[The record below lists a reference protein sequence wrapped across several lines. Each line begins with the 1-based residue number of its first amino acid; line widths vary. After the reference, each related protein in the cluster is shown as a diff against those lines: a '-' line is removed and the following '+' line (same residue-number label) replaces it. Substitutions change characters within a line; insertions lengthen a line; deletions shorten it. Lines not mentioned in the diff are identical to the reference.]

1 MGAFVLPIYDLRL
14 FYSKLQRGQFGVVIL
29 WMPVV
34 GFIVATSIVSG
45 ILRLF
50 GQSPRSKSTGRD
62 PEQDVIQN
70 AYAQWAPIYDFV
82 CGPIFLSARRATAR
96 AARKIG
102 GRILE
107 IGVGTGLSIGDYYG
121 CTELIGIDISVPM
134 IARATKRMTNRQY
147 PYVKQ
152 LLQMDAAKLS
162 FEDQYFDCVV
172 GQFVITLVDNPER
185 VLSEC
190 ARVLKPGG
198 QIILMNHLYSET
210 GVAAAIE
217 RWASDRARPLGL
229 RPEFPLARLLAW
241 AEKHGDIRLID
252 HHKVPPFGAF
262 TLVRF
267 GKITGKV

>member
-1 MGAFVLPIYDLRL
+1 MLGPTYKRAR
-14 FYSKLQRGQFGVVIL
+14 RGQFGVVIL
-29 WMPVV
+29 WIPVV
-34 GFIVATSIVSG
+34 CFIVAASVVSG
-45 ILRLF
+45 VLRLF
-50 GQSPRSKSTGRD
+50 GRSPRSIFAPGSRLTGHD

-70 AYAQWAPIYDFV
+70 AYAKWAPIYDFV
-82 CGPIFLSARRATAR
+82 CGPIFRNARRVTAR
-96 AARKIG
+96 AARKVG

-107 IGVGTGLSIGDYYG
+107 IGVGTGLSLGDYYG
-121 CTELIGIDISVPM
+121 CTEMIGIDISAPM
-134 IARATKRMTNRQY
+134 IARAKERMTNRRY

-152 LLQMDAAKLS
+152 LLQMDAANLS
-162 FEDQYFDCVV
+162 FADQCFDCVV

-198 QIILMNHLYSET
+198 QIILVNHLYSET
-210 GVAAAIE
+210 GLAAAIE
-217 RWASDRARPLGL
+217 RWASRYARPLGL

-262 TLVRF
+262 MLVRF
-267 GKITGKV
+267 GRICAS